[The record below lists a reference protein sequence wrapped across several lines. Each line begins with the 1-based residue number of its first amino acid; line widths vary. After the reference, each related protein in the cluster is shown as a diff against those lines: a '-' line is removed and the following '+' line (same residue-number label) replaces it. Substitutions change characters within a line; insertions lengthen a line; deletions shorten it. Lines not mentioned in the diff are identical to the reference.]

1 MSKFQLE
8 LAKAIEELAL
18 DKGIKVN
25 ELLEVALKIPKDKE
39 EHKNETRV

>member
-1 MSKFQLE
+1 MDKLSLE

-25 ELLEVALKIPKDKE
+25 DLLEVALKILKE
-39 EHKNETRV
+39 KEAEQK